1 MKFISIGGNDARK
14 FDNLVKTN
22 PAFVK
27 FYSPQ
32 CGHCTAMAPA
42 WDDLSNKL
50 DMINTAR
57 LLLSCATNQEPN
69 LLEKRSYLKI
79 NDRLVEY

>member
-1 MKFISIGGNDARK
+1 MEIQQDV
-14 FDNLVKTN
+14 LKTFTLLKIN
-22 PAFVK
+22 NT
-27 FYSPQ
+27 
-32 CGHCTAMAPA
+32 HCKNF
-42 WDDLSNKL
+42 DLSNKL

>member
-1 MKFISIGGNDARK
+1 MVVDLVRTIWRFNRYFKTFTLLKIND
-14 FDNLVKTN
+14 TN
-22 PAFVK
+22 CKIF
-27 FYSPQ
+27 
-32 CGHCTAMAPA
+32 
-42 WDDLSNKL
+42 DLSNKL